1 MHGDHKSSK
10 HRELMEKVREV
21 KEKKAV
27 FSISSFVAR
36 YENYIEGC
44 LTWIFT
50 TQAEAK
56 QRESMQK
63 ERDAEDLE
71 RQVC

>member
-1 MHGDHKSSK
+1 MIS
-10 HRELMEKVREV
+10 L
-21 KEKKAV
+21 
-27 FSISSFVAR
+27 SSFVAK
-36 YENYIEGC
+36 YDIKDC
-44 LTWIFT
+44 LIWIFT